1 MKKVIEKF
9 RVAIISQSCK
19 EMFFV
24 KYIIKKIILYIM
36 GKKSYYIHILTD
48 YERNQRPE
56 NYSFRT
62 EN

>member
-24 KYIIKKIILYIM
+24 KYIIKKPILYIM
-36 GKKSYYIHILTD
+36 GTKIIYIHTD
-48 YERNQRPE
+48 KL
-56 NYSFRT
+56 
-62 EN
+62 